1 MIQLII
7 GGIALPE
14 TNKNKYRC
22 YPSELSKK
30 IDMISG
36 RRVSEVRG
44 NVQMIEWSYGYL
56 ELELGSSIL
65 KVLRSGKP
73 ISVGYLPD
81 DGIELVSGEFWVESI
96 KAPKFAFS
104 VDGVPFWHDL
114 SFTLREVKPH
124 D

>member
-1 MIQLII
+1 MIQLILE
-7 GGIALPE
+7 GIALPE
-14 TNKNKYRC
+14 NKKSKYRC
-22 YPSELSKK
+22 YPSELSQKV
-30 IDMISG
+30 DMISG
-36 RRVSEVRG
+36 RRVHEIRG

-56 ELELGSSIL
+56 ELDFGSKVL
-65 KVLRSGKP
+65 AVLRSGKP
-73 ISVGYLPD
+73 INVAYLPD
-81 DGIELVSGEFWVESI
+81 DSTELVSGEFWVESI